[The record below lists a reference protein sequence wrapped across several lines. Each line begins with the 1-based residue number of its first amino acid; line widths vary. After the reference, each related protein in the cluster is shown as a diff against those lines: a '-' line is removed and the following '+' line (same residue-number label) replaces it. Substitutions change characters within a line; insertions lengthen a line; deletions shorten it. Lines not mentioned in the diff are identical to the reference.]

1 MSTSKYRK
9 CLDPEIIRKLIAEQ
23 PYIGKQE
30 IADKLNES
38 YGRIDH
44 AIRRHGILVK
54 RCRRN
59 RKRAVYRDRDR
70 VKTPSKLF
78 MVLGYLLNN
87 PNETLKQVADQFYC
101 TPEYVNQ
108 IEAMARQVGIIKP
121 QHQLAA

>member
-1 MSTSKYRK
+1 MSTSNNRK

-23 PYIGKQE
+23 PYICKQE
-30 IADKLNES
+30 IAEKLNES
-38 YGRIDH
+38 YGRIDR
-44 AIRRHGILVK
+44 AVRRHGILVK

-59 RKRAVYRDRDR
+59 RKRAVYRDRTR
-70 VKTPSKLF
+70 LEIPSRLF

-87 PNETLKQVADQFYC
+87 PDETLKQVADQFHC
-101 TPEYVNQ
+101 TSEYVNQ

>member
-1 MSTSKYRK
+1 MSTHKNRK
-9 CLDPEIIRKLIAEQ
+9 RLDPEIIRNLIAEQ
-23 PYIGKQE
+23 PYICKQE
-30 IADKLNES
+30 IAEKLNES
-38 YGRIDH
+38 YARVDR
-44 AIRRHGILVK
+44 AVRQHGILVK

-70 VKTPSKLF
+70 VKTPSRLF

-87 PNETLKQVADQFYC
+87 PNDTLKQVADQFHC
-101 TPEYVNQ
+101 TSEYVNQ